1 MAVKLD
7 LIGVIVADMAE
18 SLRFYRLLD
27 IAIPE
32 PVAEQ
37 DHVEVTLENG
47 MRIAWDGIEMMKG
60 LDPAWVQPVGQRL
73 GLAFLCGSPEGV
85 DETYQTVL
93 AAGFKSKR
101 EPWDAFWG
109 QRYAQVLDPDGNV
122 IDLFAPLV

>member
-37 DHVEVTLENG
+37 DHVEVT
-47 MRIAWDGIEMMKG
+47 
-60 LDPAWVQPVGQRL
+60 
-73 GLAFLCGSPEGV
+73 
-85 DETYQTVL
+85 
-93 AAGFKSKR
+93 
-101 EPWDAFWG
+101 
-109 QRYAQVLDPDGNV
+109 
-122 IDLFAPLV
+122 